1 MRCIKKLNR
10 ALRRI
15 PGPNASFTI
24 TVIPPPRRARPA
36 PHALASLRVCVC
48 GALAALRSPA
58 RPPAGPSSLRRPQAA
73 SRDPSPVPRDS
84 PVSRGHAPPRVSQPT
99 LTPSP
104 PKREVGWVS
113 GIAADP
119 LQDPR
124 RHFVLCGNLS
134 AASHLKTQRS
144 IHAPGV
150 ERGDGNV

>member
-1 MRCIKKLNR
+1 MHKETEP

-15 PGPNASFTI
+15 PGPSASFTI

-36 PHALASLRVCVC
+36 PRALASLRVCVC

-58 RPPAGPSSLRRPQAA
+58 RPRAGPSSLRRPQAA

-113 GIAADP
+113 GIADP

-134 AASHLKTQRS
+134 AASPLKTQRS

-150 ERGDGNV
+150 ESGDANV